1 MWYNAGMEVSD
12 WMNLSVAV
20 GTIFLASMAAWTIR
34 QTSSLVK
41 RSKGRGYVIEEASKI
56 KAKEIG

>member
-20 GTIFLASMAAWTIR
+20 GTIFLALMAAWAIQ

-41 RSKGRGYVIEEASKI
+41 RSKGRDYVIEEASKI